1 MRDYKAAVASME
13 SRGEQLNFHQFEW
26 RNIAE

>member
-13 SRGEQLNFHQFEW
+13 SRGRRLNFHQFEW
-26 RNIAE
+26 GDIAE